1 MKLTES
7 KLKKIIEQVMNESQE
22 LMTVIEF
29 LDALEPHLGAAL
41 KKPAELMFTGNAGQ
55 SKGFSDYTFEDA
67 IQSVNKELGGDTLWE
82 GKNWGYLVLLVE
94 HRTADLIKLPRS
106 KSGLSTGGWG
116 NTKLLGAADLITVQ
130 TVVSRDADLHFI
142 IYLEAAGSIGMPS
155 HELVRISSTADS
167 DVIPTIMNFLNA
179 SADELAEFAE
189 SHISTHE
196 RKTVSSWD
204 EI

>member
-7 KLKKIIEQVMNESQE
+7 KLKKIIEQVLSESQE

-29 LDALEPHLGAAL
+29 LDSLADVKFKDRAAVG
-41 KKPAELMFTGNAGQ
+41 FRNAGGTSQ
-55 SKGFSDYTFEDA
+55 GFDGYTIDDA
-67 IQSVNKELGGDTLWE
+67 IQSVNKELGGDTDWE
-82 GKNWGYLVLLVE
+82 GKDWGWLVMTTE
-94 HRTADLIKLPRS
+94 HRLDDLIKLPRS

-130 TVVSRDADLHFI
+130 AVVSRDAGLHFI

-155 HELVRISSTADS
+155 HELVRIRGAADS
-167 DVIPTIMNFLNA
+167 DVIPKIMNFLNA
-179 SADELAEFAE
+179 SADDLAEFAE
-189 SHISTHE
+189 SHISSHE
-196 RKTVSSWD
+196 RKTISSWS